1 VTTARDEPY
10 CPPRTKPLL
19 ALLGLARTAW
29 RGEGDLLSLMPA
41 KAYTMRIGTLG
52 YSRRTILLV
61 NDPALVREIVTDP
74 LDVFPK
80 SDLMVGALAPLVGDS
95 IFVSSGDAWRRQ
107 RAMIDPAFTHMRIN
121 RAFASMA
128 AAIDDYEQRLDLLAV
143 SGEPFSLD
151 LAMSHLTA
159 DIICRTVF
167 TTSLRSDTAREV
179 FDAFAVFERSVAQV
193 KLRRLIFDP
202 AWAEVPQQAQV
213 LDACELIRHHLG
225 QMLDGHVAATGDTY
239 NDIASAVIGARD
251 ATTGAGF
258 SRKEL
263 IDQLGVFFLA
273 GHETTASALT
283 WSLFI
288 ASQQPSVPRRARDE
302 IAALVGDGPIE
313 FEHTRRL
320 AYLRNVFKE
329 TLRLYPPIT
338 FLPRVAAT
346 DCTIGRRRVKR
357 GALVM
362 ISPWTLHRHRDYWR
376 NPHAFDP
383 DRFLPEREHELT
395 PGVYM
400 PFGQGP
406 RVCVGKGF
414 AEVESALILA
424 RLLRRYE
431 FEAIA
436 PEQVRPVARLT
447 TRPAEQILCRVRLR
461 Q

>member
-1 VTTARDEPY
+1 MSALAEPY
-10 CPPRTKPLL
+10 CPPRSPPLS
-19 ALLGLARTAW
+19 ALLGLLRTAW

-61 NDPALVREIVTDP
+61 NDPQLVRDIVTDP

-95 IFVSSGDAWRRQ
+95 IFVASGDRWRRQ
-107 RAMIDPAFTHMRIN
+107 RAMIDPAFSHMRIN
-121 RAFASMA
+121 RAFASMQG
-128 AAIDDYEQRLDLLAV
+128 AIDDYERRFDALAA

-167 TTSLRSDTAREV
+167 STSLQSQAAQEV

-193 KLRRLIFDP
+193 KLRRLILDP
-202 AWAEVPQQAQV
+202 AWTDVPQSGPV
-213 LDACELIRHHLG
+213 LAACGRIRHQLG
-225 QMLDGHVAATGDTY
+225 LLVDRHCGAAPDTY
-239 NDIASAVIGARD
+239 NDIAAAVIGARD
-251 ATTGAGF
+251 AATGAGF
-258 SRKEL
+258 SREEL

-273 GHETTASALT
+273 GHETTASGLT

-288 ASQQPSVPRRARDE
+288 ASRLPALVQRARAE
-302 IAALVGDGPIE
+302 VQTIAGGGPIE

-320 AYLRNVFKE
+320 TYLRNVFRE

-338 FLPRVAAT
+338 FLPRVAAEA
-346 DCTIGRRRVKR
+346 CVIGTRRVRR

-376 NPHAFDP
+376 LPHAFDP

-424 RLLRRYE
+424 RLLSRYD
-431 FEAIA
+431 FETLH
-436 PEQVRPVARLT
+436 PERVRPVARLT
-447 TRPAEQILCRVRLR
+447 TRPAEQIMCRVRR
-461 Q
+461 R

>member
-1 VTTARDEPY
+1 MTARADPY
-10 CPPRTKPLL
+10 CPPRSPPLS
-19 ALLGLARTAW
+19 ALLGLLRTAW

-41 KAYTMRIGTLG
+41 KAYTMRLGTLG

-61 NDPALVREIVTDP
+61 NDPQLVRDVVTDP

-95 IFVSSGDAWRRQ
+95 IFVASGDRWRRQ
-107 RAMIDPAFTHMRIN
+107 RAMIDPAFSHMRIN
-121 RAFASMA
+121 RAFASMHG
-128 AAIDDYEQRLDLLAV
+128 AIDDYERRFDALAA

-167 TTSLRSDTAREV
+167 STSLQSEAAQEV
-179 FDAFAVFERSVAQV
+179 FESFDVFERSVAQV

-202 AWAEVPQQAQV
+202 AWTDVPQSADV
-213 LDACELIRHHLG
+213 LAACTRIRHHLG
-225 QMLDGHVAATGDTY
+225 LLVDRHCGAAPETY
-239 NDIASAVIGARD
+239 NDIAAAVIGARD
-251 ATTGAGF
+251 PATGAGF
-258 SRKEL
+258 TRQEL

-273 GHETTASALT
+273 GHETTASGLT

-288 ASQQPSVPRRARDE
+288 ASQQPALVQRARAE
-302 IAALVGDGPIE
+302 VQALAGSGPIE

-320 AYLRNVFKE
+320 TYLRNVFKE

-338 FLPRVAAT
+338 FLPRVAAE
-346 DCTIGRRRVKR
+346 DCMIGTRRVRR

-376 NPHAFDP
+376 LPHAFDP

-395 PGVYM
+395 PGVYL

-424 RLLRRYE
+424 RLLRRYD
-431 FEAIA
+431 FEALH
-436 PEQVRPVARLT
+436 PGRVRPVARLT
-447 TRPAEQILCRVRLR
+447 TRPAEQIMCRVRR
-461 Q
+461 RH

>member
-1 VTTARDEPY
+1 LTTASPELY

-61 NDPALVREIVTDP
+61 NDPALVRDIVTDP
-74 LDVFPK
+74 LDIFPK

-95 IFVSSGDAWRRQ
+95 LFVTSGEPWRRQ

-121 RAFASMA
+121 RAFASMQ
-128 AAIDDYEQRLDLLAV
+128 AAIDEYEQRLDLLAMT
-143 SGEPFSLD
+143 GESFSLD

-167 TTSLRSDTAREV
+167 STSLRSDTAREV
-179 FDAFAVFERSVAQV
+179 FDAFALFERSVAQV

-202 AWAEVPQQAQV
+202 AWTDVPQQPDV
-213 LDACELIRHHLG
+213 LAACELIRHHLG
-225 QMLDGHVAATGDTY
+225 ELLDGHVGANAEAF

-283 WSLFI
+283 WSFFI
-288 ASQQPSVPRRARDE
+288 ASQQAAVPQRARAE
-302 IAALVGDGPIE
+302 IEALVGDGPIE

-320 AYLRNVFKE
+320 TYLRNVFKE

-338 FLPRVAAT
+338 FLPRVAAQ
-346 DCTIGRRRVKR
+346 DCRIGTRRVRR

-362 ISPWTLHRHRDYWR
+362 IAPWTLHRHRDFWR

-383 DRFLPEREHELT
+383 DRFLPEREHEMT

-424 RLLRRYE
+424 RLLRRYD
-431 FEAIA
+431 FEVIE
-436 PEQVRPVARLT
+436 PERVRPVARLT
-447 TRPAEQILCRVRLR
+447 TRPAEQIMCRVRLR
-461 Q
+461 G

>member
-1 VTTARDEPY
+1 MSAHAEPY
-10 CPPRTKPLL
+10 CPPRSPPLS
-19 ALLGLARTAW
+19 ALLGLLRTAW

-61 NDPALVREIVTDP
+61 NDPQLVRDIVTDP

-95 IFVSSGDAWRRQ
+95 IFVASGDRWRRQ
-107 RAMIDPAFTHMRIN
+107 RAMIDPAFSHMRIN
-121 RAFASMA
+121 RAFASMQGA
-128 AAIDDYEQRLDLLAV
+128 SDDYERRFDALAA

-167 TTSLRSDTAREV
+167 STSLQSEAAQEV

-202 AWAEVPQQAQV
+202 AWTEVPQSDPV
-213 LDACELIRHHLG
+213 LAACGRIRHQLG
-225 QMLDGHVAATGDTY
+225 LLVDRHCGAAPDTY
-239 NDIASAVIGARD
+239 NDIAAAVIGARD
-251 ATTGAGF
+251 AATGTGF
-258 SRKEL
+258 SREEL

-273 GHETTASALT
+273 GHETTASGLT
-283 WSLFI
+283 WSVFI
-288 ASQQPSVPRRARDE
+288 ASQLPALVQRARAE
-302 IAALVGDGPIE
+302 VQAITGGGPIE

-320 AYLRNVFKE
+320 AYLRNVFRE

-338 FLPRVAAT
+338 FLPRVAAE
-346 DCTIGRRRVKR
+346 DCVIGTRRVRR

-362 ISPWTLHRHRDYWR
+362 ISPWTLHRHRDYWHQ
-376 NPHAFDP
+376 PHAFDP

-395 PGVYM
+395 PGVYL

-424 RLLRRYE
+424 RLLRRYD
-431 FEAIA
+431 FETLH
-436 PEQVRPVARLT
+436 PERVRPVARLT
-447 TRPAEQILCRVRLR
+447 TRPAEQIMCRVRR
-461 Q
+461 RH